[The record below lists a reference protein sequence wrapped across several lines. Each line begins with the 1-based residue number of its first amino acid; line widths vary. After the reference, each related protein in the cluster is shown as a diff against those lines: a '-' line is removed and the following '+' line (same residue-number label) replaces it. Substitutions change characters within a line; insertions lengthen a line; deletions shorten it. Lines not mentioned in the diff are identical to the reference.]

1 MNRGFG
7 KPWRDSPDSKLVV
20 ANMTKVEVFQVA
32 VYDVI
37 ADAAVMSR
45 RMATSAGVKLMG
57 GWPVGPPVAIDAS
70 ELEPGA
76 QWTPIDF
83 KPSSRARGRPAL
95 PKAAAFDPNA
105 PRKVALEQRPSL
117 PKALPIERGMFDPDK

>member
-1 MNRGFG
+1 MDRGFG
-7 KPWRDSPDSKLVV
+7 TPWRDSLDSEL

-45 RMATSAGVKLMG
+45 RMATSSGAKLMG

-83 KPSSRARGRPAL
+83 NPSLRAPGRPTL
-95 PKAAAFDPNA
+95 PKAAPFDLNA
-105 PRKVALEQRPSL
+105 PPKVALEQRPSL
-117 PKALPIERGMFDPDK
+117 PNAPPSKRGMFDPDK